1 MFEFKYTDLKFE
13 FNTQAYCILNTRCSN
28 THKRRVYFFLLSFRY
43 EKKKIELKPF
53 NPEDAFV
60 NSVDPDETAHN
71 EPSHQDLHVCHSVL
85 GLQLSPFWQ
94 QWMFP
99 KCRAGSNLASILY
112 KSKVGRYRPVS
123 YPDGPITAR
132 FKFM

>member
-1 MFEFKYTDLKFE
+1 MFKYSQTS
-13 FNTQAYCILNTRCSN
+13 CI
-28 THKRRVYFFLLSFRY
+28 FLSLFDT
-43 EKKKIELKPF
+43 KKKIELKPF

-71 EPSHQDLHVCHSVL
+71 EPSHQDLPVCHSVL

-132 FKFM
+132 YRFMQNAYWVKVLRVKRLNA